1 MHTIDRE
8 TLEHLL
14 AGIIRAEHK
23 TTGALTRDEYWAV
36 VRLCQE
42 LETPAFITE
51 YWASKAATAED

>member
-1 MHTIDRE
+1 MEMSRID
-8 TLEHLL
+8 LEHLL

-23 TTGALTRDEYWAV
+23 TTGSLTRDEYWAV
-36 VRLCQE
+36 VRLCQV

>member
-1 MHTIDRE
+1 MHTIDRQ

-14 AGIIRAEHK
+14 AGLIRVEHK
-23 TTGALTRDEYWAV
+23 TTGSLTRDEYWAV

-51 YWASKAATAED
+51 YWAGKAATAED